1 MQQTLCVQLKGA
13 NAGEVAGIL
22 ASRLVE
28 FQCSAKLERSSSV
41 VECTMRVTTKSTN
54 QPAGDLVVELDGD
67 DTPDFAAEKVIDIL
81 AENGVISLPAADYTP
96 EEEEKIRRRLQDL
109 GYIE

>member
-22 ASRLVE
+22 ASRLIE
-28 FQCSAKLERSSSV
+28 FQCGAKLERSDSAA
-41 VECTMRVTTKSTN
+41 ECALRISTGSMVR
-54 QPAGDLVVELDGD
+54 PAGDLVVELDED

-81 AENGVISLPAADYTP
+81 AENGVISLAAADYTP
-96 EEEEKIRRRLQDL
+96 EDEEKIRRRLQDL